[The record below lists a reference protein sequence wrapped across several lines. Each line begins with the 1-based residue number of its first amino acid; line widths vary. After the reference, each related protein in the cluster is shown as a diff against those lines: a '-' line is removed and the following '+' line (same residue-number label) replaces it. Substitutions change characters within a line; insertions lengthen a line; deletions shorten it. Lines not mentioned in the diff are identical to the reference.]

1 LYRFD
6 EAILKTFLGQSQQ
19 STVANREE
27 TKDQN
32 NKQSENNKSENVNLG
47 KAVTDS
53 ASSLTTNNEENKS
66 ETLPQENA
74 PSSDKKQET
83 SSQNTQ
89 DTQYLFFD
97 ADEFLITTYQ
107 NESGWWCGYK
117 DTGDGGSAQ
126 NLGYFPSNFVQ
137 VIEVYEVPTI
147 VNAEGTEENANMDE
161 AFTWN
166 DYAKYSYLNDDQILV
181 QERTKTLNDFRAPEH
196 RNQEGILGYKK
207 IKIHESRSHA
217 LNPAKGGKVITSQVA
232 IKDQSPVSKA
242 YRQMNHYFDYDAW
255 IEQRNMNP
263 QAKAKADP
271 SKKKTKKKTLDW

>member
-1 LYRFD
+1 MIKLNKCRTLFRFD
-6 EAILKTFLGQSQQ
+6 ETTLKTFLGQSQQ
-19 STVANREE
+19 NLDANREE
-27 TKDQN
+27 TKEDQN
-32 NKQSENNKSENVNLG
+32 PQKSENNKSENVDTG

-53 ASSLTTNNEENKS
+53 TSSKTKNEAQTTNKNSEENKS
-66 ETLPQENA
+66 ETVPKDSSENPENA
-74 PSSDKKQET
+74 SSSDTKQEA
-83 SSQNTQ
+83 SSQNKQ

-97 ADEFLITTYQ
+97 PDEFLITTYQ

-147 VNAEGTEENANMDE
+147 VNAQGAEENANMDE

-181 QERTKTLNDFRAPEH
+181 EERTKKKLNDYRAPEH

-207 IKIHESRSHA
+207 IKIHETRSHA
-217 LNPAKGGKVITSQVA
+217 INPAKGGRVITSQV
-232 IKDQSPVSKA
+232 
-242 YRQMNHYFDYDAW
+242 
-255 IEQRNMNP
+255 
-263 QAKAKADP
+263 
-271 SKKKTKKKTLDW
+271 